1 MFILYAIPIG
11 ILAGYLIGGRLERLG
26 SIRLRWVP
34 LALIG
39 FAIQAVLFTEP
50 FGAWPEGLVPA
61 AYQASTAMVLV
72 AVLRNLAVPGVAI
85 VAVGAACN
93 LAAIVANGGWMPADP
108 AALDSVGGLPPGAS
122 NSIVLADPVLRPLTD
137 LFALPAWLPLANVF
151 SIGDVLIGIGV
162 AATIALGMRRGA
174 PVVASQ
180 VGPAPVDPAPDADGV
195 AGTAPRAGS

>member
-26 SIRLRWVP
+26 SVRLRWVP

-39 FAIQAVLFTEP
+39 LAVQVVLFTEP
-50 FGAWPEGLVPA
+50 FGTWPAGVVPA
-61 AYQASTAMVLV
+61 FYQASTAMVLI

-85 VAVGAACN
+85 IAVGAACN

-122 NSIVLADPVLRPLTD
+122 NSIVVAEPVLRPLTD

-151 SIGDVLIGIGV
+151 SVGDILIGVGV

-174 PVVASQ
+174 SVPVPVA
-180 VGPAPVDPAPDADGV
+180 GPATGAEPLP
-195 AGTAPRAGS
+195 

>member
-26 SIRLRWVP
+26 SVRLRWVP

-39 FAIQAVLFTEP
+39 LAVQVVLFTEP
-50 FGAWPEGLVPA
+50 FGTWPEGVVPA
-61 AYQASTAMVLV
+61 VYQASTAMVLI
-72 AVLRNLAVPGVAI
+72 AVLRNLAIPGVAI
-85 VAVGAACN
+85 IAVGSALN

-108 AALDSVGGLPPGAS
+108 VALDSVGGPPPGAS
-122 NSIVLADPVLRPLTD
+122 NSIVVAEPVLRPLTD

-151 SIGDVLIGIGV
+151 SIGDVLIGVGV

-174 PVVASQ
+174 PVELPVT
-180 VGPAPVDPAPDADGV
+180 GPGPEGDGV
-195 AGTAPRAGS
+195 AGTAPGTEPLP